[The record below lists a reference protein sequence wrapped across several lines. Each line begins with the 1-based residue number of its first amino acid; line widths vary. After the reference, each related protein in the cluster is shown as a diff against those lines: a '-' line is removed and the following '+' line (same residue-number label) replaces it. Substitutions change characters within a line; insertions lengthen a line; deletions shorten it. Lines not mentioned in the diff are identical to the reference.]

1 MPDTDLLRASRDGDQ
16 FHYHWAA
23 RQALKLLLPGAD
35 LTAIAIE
42 GVSQDDTAGRD
53 GEDVIDIAEYYGAT
67 GLREANRVVYRQLKH
82 STARATEE
90 WTVSGLGGTVSGF
103 AEKYRRIKLE
113 SPGLERKVIFEFLSN
128 RPVRDSVLR
137 AIRVLAVGGELG
149 DYAHEVKFLK
159 QYAGFSDD
167 ADGEAGF
174 FNQLQVDPTA
184 PGLLRLEGLFRLDL
198 AGFLPGAPDV
208 QPLLLKEMIARRAT
222 SLETNHVVDRST
234 VLRGCFSW

>member
-1 MPDTDLLRASRDGDQ
+1 M
-16 FHYHWAA
+16 A
-23 RQALKLLLPGAD
+23 R
-35 LTAIAIE
+35 
-42 GVSQDDTAGRD
+42 S
-53 GEDVIDIAEYYGAT
+53 YGAT

-90 WTVSGLGGTVSGF
+90 WTVPGLGGTVSGL

-113 SPGLERKVIFEFLSN
+113 SPGLEPKAIFEFLSN
-128 RPVRDSVLR
+128 RPVRDSVLP

-149 DYAHEVKFLK
+149 DYAHEVKFLE

-184 PGLLRLEGLFRLDL
+184 HGLLRLERLFRLDL

-208 QPLLLKEMIARRAT
+208 QRIDVRHAHSRQTSRRRNRARFPHITTDQDGT
-222 SLETNHVVDRST
+222 SMHTLFVSP
-234 VLRGCFSW
+234 